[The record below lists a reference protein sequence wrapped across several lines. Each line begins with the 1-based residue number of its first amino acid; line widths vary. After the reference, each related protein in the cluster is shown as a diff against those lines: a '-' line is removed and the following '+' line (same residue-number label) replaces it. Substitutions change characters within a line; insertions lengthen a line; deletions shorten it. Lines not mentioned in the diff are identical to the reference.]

1 MMTEES
7 IPLKDGRFEYILL
20 NILLFIFILGVC
32 YIFTMSISSI
42 LEITNAWPLP
52 LVVSCVLASLLY
64 PTKHSIA
71 IYRWNF

>member
-7 IPLKDGRFEYILL
+7 IPLKDRRFKYILL

-32 YIFTMSISSI
+32 YVFIRSISSI
-42 LEITNAWPLP
+42 LEITNAWLLP
-52 LVVSCVLASLLY
+52 LVISCVLTFLLY

-71 IYRWNF
+71 IYRDNF